1 MPKRGARRL
10 ELHHVA
16 VPEVELPGVRH
27 GDGQRIPPGGLGDG
41 VRKFLEP
48 AAVGVAAVMD
58 LGAGAKQQFEGEVLG
73 REGTAGCL
81 IYGGALEG
89 GRGRSLGVLLHHPVM
104 QGDLEETL
112 EGHNTA

>member
-16 VPEVELPGVRH
+16 VPEVELLGVRH
-27 GDGQRIPPGGLGDG
+27 GNGKRISPGGLGDG
-41 VRKFLEP
+41 VREFLEP

-58 LGAGAKQQFEGEVLG
+58 LGAGAKQQLEGGVLS
-73 REGTAGCL
+73 REGTAGRL

-89 GRGRSLGVLLHHPVM
+89 GWRRSLSVLLHHPVM
-104 QGDLEETL
+104 QGDLEEAL